1 MDIRLVKERAF
12 SNYEVTGCNAVVKSE
27 CRLHHRLRHLE
38 DENAKDDFTGSDP
51 LRQPWAFTML
61 SVVGLLC
68 GLGDVDVYVVI
79 K

>member
-12 SNYEVTGCNAVVKSE
+12 SNHEVTRGKAVIQSE
-27 CRLHHRLRHLE
+27 CRMRDPLWRLE
-38 DENAKDDFTGSDP
+38 DENTKDAFTGRDP

-68 GLGDVDVYVVI
+68 GLRDVDVRAAVI
-79 K
+79 